1 VLSATRRPFDVDPAT
16 CLTPFADGASST
28 ASPVSITAQDR
39 KGLVQNIL
47 DDIEADAISKK
58 DHRRFCALSVLRVL
72 RWDSVENSNPD
83 AVPRFL
89 ALPLNDRT
97 PRTCAH
103 LASSQN
109 PSAVSGEALRCV
121 ANALLL
127 VDAGR
132 DAWLDVGGG
141 QLCLQYLQDPKT
153 SEEFSFLVG
162 RILFLTTLKQCPF
175 LKECAEDEKIIESI
189 AKRCDM
195 LLDANVSGVPFAKDA
210 LTDTL
215 KFVFNLM
222 LQYPRMIDTEGS
234 QKVLVT
240 PLVRMFT
247 ALPVSKPPL
256 VAPLTHDIHAL
267 LNIPVIQYADKFF
280 PPVSS
285 SDKNSKG
292 KKRAETPPGTS
303 LNGTVKEGKS
313 PSSFVTDPFQRA
325 MSLLSSQRKSFGG
338 GPKPDPPRRSTSSTS
353 ASSSHSP
360 SRSGNGSELPTPAR
374 ARSSSPTSST
384 RTSNGSSSSSTTNY
398 QIVNHAC
405 AMLDLTLS
413 TYWPDK
419 TEADSPS
426 VRSKA
431 KQEGMNLD
439 ENITPLAALLVRL
452 AEHPGARVE
461 LRNWILPE
469 NLDRSEAL
477 EGRGDTLG
485 RILRI
490 MSCVYYPRLKDA
502 LGEFMYTICD
512 SDGSILSA
520 QIGYGNAAG
529 YLFNKGI
536 LSGPPPPPS
545 SSGSSG
551 GSGAAS
557 SIPDNVNPITG
568 AINREVEDDG
578 PEMTEEEKEREAE
591 KLFVLFDRLEKS
603 GMVAENPVRKAIQE
617 GKISMGPFGP

>member
-1 VLSATRRPFDVDPAT
+1 MGQCSELESGCRASVLCA
-16 CLTPFADGASST
+16 ASQRSNAQDLAHICIFSGPNTDQST
-28 ASPVSITAQDR
+28 AQNLSNAILAVKTLARLPEGSSIII
-39 KGLVQNIL
+39 KSSN
-47 DDIEADAISKK
+47 
-58 DHRRFCALSVLRVL
+58 LRL
-72 RWDSVENSNPD
+72 
-83 AVPRFL
+83 L
-89 ALPLNDRT
+89 QK
-97 PRTCAH
+97 

-109 PSAVSGEALRCV
+109 PPAVPGEALRCV

-162 RILFLTTLKQCPF
+162 RILFLITLKQCPF
-175 LKECAEDEKIIESI
+175 LKECAEDEKIIEGV

-234 QKVLVT
+234 PKVLGEQWSTKFDPLVT

-247 ALPVSKPPL
+247 ALPVAKPPL

-285 SDKNSKG
+285 SSDKSGKG
-292 KKRAETPPGTS
+292 KKRAATPPGTS
-303 LNGTVKEGKS
+303 LNGTIKEGKS

-338 GPKPDPPRRSTSSTS
+338 TPKPDAPRRSTSSTS

-360 SRSGNGSELPTPAR
+360 SGSGNGSEVPTPAR
-374 ARSSSPTSST
+374 ARSSSPTSRT
-384 RTSNGSSSSSTTNY
+384 RMSNGGSSGSTNY

-431 KQEGMNLD
+431 KQEGLNLD
-439 ENITPLAALLVRL
+439 ESITPLAALLVRL

-469 NLDRSEAL
+469 NLDRSEPL

-512 SDGSILSA
+512 SDGSVLSA